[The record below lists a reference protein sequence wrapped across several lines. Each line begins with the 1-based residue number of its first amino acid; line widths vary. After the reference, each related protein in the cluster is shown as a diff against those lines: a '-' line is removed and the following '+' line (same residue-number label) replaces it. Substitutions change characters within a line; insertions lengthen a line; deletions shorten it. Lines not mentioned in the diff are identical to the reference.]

1 MTPELD
7 ATLDAA
13 LATLAAAGL
22 DASGDLAT
30 IAQLTITPP
39 VSLRP
44 GLVEPLKTGDRLRLG
59 RTLGEGGMGLV
70 RLAEQRVL
78 HREVAVKT
86 LKEHHDL
93 SVRKL
98 LQEAWI
104 TGSLEHP
111 NVVPIHDLGIDED
124 GWKDLEIELEPAV
137 DSAVAS
143 LSRIGS

>member
-44 GLVEPLKTGDRLRLG
+44 GLVEPLKTGTDF
-59 RTLGEGGMGLV
+59 
-70 RLAEQRVL
+70 
-78 HREVAVKT
+78 
-86 LKEHHDL
+86 
-93 SVRKL
+93 
-98 LQEAWI
+98 
-104 TGSLEHP
+104 
-111 NVVPIHDLGIDED
+111 
-124 GWKDLEIELEPAV
+124 
-137 DSAVAS
+137 DSAARSVKAAWAS
-143 LSRIGS
+143 CGSQSSECCIARSR